1 MILCAGAASTRVIQE
16 AALLQVH
23 QIVAS
28 RRQVGETRPGYTG
41 YNSYQFA
48 EVVRELS
55 GGKTLVAR
63 DHGGPYQNGDPD
75 DDWERAFDID
85 VNAGF
90 DVLHIDVCKF
100 DQGSQVTE
108 LQRLC
113 KRYAKSADIEVG
125 GERDRQVWLSMLLES
140 VQGICRPS
148 AAVAQLGGH
157 IQADRQKGALIP
169 RDRAQGIM
177 QAYAAVGTGTKA
189 HNLDWMPG
197 RRTAYPALPN
207 LLYNIAP
214 ELGNVEVDAW
224 LHVLPYAEGQE
235 ILGFAY
241 RSGAWKRWFSGTE
254 GTFFER
260 ARAALRYHL
269 NSPEVTTVLDRHP
282 DGDAYVRGM
291 IRDAIQCG

>member
-1 MILCAGAASTRVIQE
+1 MILCAGAASQRVIQE

-28 RRQVGETRPGYTG
+28 RRQVGESRPGYTG
-41 YNSYQFA
+41 YNSFQFA

-55 GGKTLVAR
+55 DGKTLVVR

-75 DDWERAFDID
+75 DDWERAFAID
-85 VNAGF
+85 VLAGF
-90 DVLHIDVCKF
+90 DVLHIDVCKM
-100 DQGSQVTE
+100 DRDDQVTE

-113 KRYAKSADIEVG
+113 KLYARSADIEVG
-125 GERDRQVWLSMLLES
+125 GERDEQPWLSMLLDS
-140 VQGICRPS
+140 VQDVCRPS

-157 IQADRQKGALIP
+157 IQADRQKGALV
-169 RDRAQGIM
+169 AWVEAMGIAR
-177 QAYAAVGTGTKA
+177 AYAATGTGTKA

-197 RRTAYPALPN
+197 RHTAYPEIPN

-214 ELGNVEVDAW
+214 ELGNVEADAW

-269 NSPEVTTVLDRHP
+269 NSPEVTAVLDRHP